1 VIFWMGPFH
10 LRFHPHLCTMSERL
24 NTLNDWLVH
33 CERLHTAEIELG
45 LGRVAE
51 VWQRMGVTL
60 GTPLGQ
66 EDAGLSAPVVFTVA
80 GTNGKGSTCAM
91 LETILM
97 AGGYRTGVYG
107 SPHLVRFE
115 ERCRLNG
122 QLITEAELL
131 PHFEAVEQARGD
143 TPLTYFE
150 FTTLAILRALALA
163 GLDAV
168 ILEVGLGGRLDA
180 VNIIDADCAIITSI
194 DLDHMDFLG
203 PDREAIGFEK
213 AGILRGGRAAVVSDP
228 APPPSVLDHAASI
241 GADLRIFGRDHNYA
255 GDRQQWS
262 WGGRSKRFN
271 AMAYPS
277 LRGANQLLNASG
289 ALAALESTWNRL
301 PLPAQAVRTGLATV
315 ELPGRFQIVP
325 GQPTLILD
333 VAHNPHAAAT
343 LAVNLDQMGFFPRT
357 HVVWGTMADK
367 DMAGMVDKLRH
378 LVDGWYCCD
387 LPTPRAAPATQLVD
401 IVRAVCAQPGPA
413 TAPKATVSAHPDP
426 MAALHAAL
434 AVADPTDRILVFGSF
449 FTVGGVLHEGLPRL
463 NAPHMPGDAAKA

>member
-1 VIFWMGPFH
+1 MTS
-10 LRFHPHLCTMSERL
+10 RYA
-24 NTLNDWLVH
+24 TLADWLSH

-45 LGRVAE
+45 LDRVAG
-51 VWQRMGVTL
+51 VWRRMGVTL
-60 GTPLGQ
+60 GTPM
-66 EDAGLSAPVVFTVA
+66 DASVDASVDVPVVFTVA

-91 LETILM
+91 LENILLS
-97 AGGYRTGVYG
+97 GGFRTGVYG
-107 SPHLVRFE
+107 SPHLVHFE
-115 ERCRLNG
+115 ERCRVMG
-122 QLITEAELL
+122 MPVKADELL

-143 TPLTYFE
+143 SPLTYFE
-150 FTTLAILRALALA
+150 FTTLAILRLLAHA

-180 VNIIDADCAIITSI
+180 VNIIDADCAMITSI
-194 DLDHMDFLG
+194 DLDHMEFLG
-203 PDREAIGFEK
+203 PDREAIGREK
-213 AGILRGGRAAVVSDP
+213 AGIMRAGRPAVVSDP
-228 APPPSVLDHAASI
+228 KPPQSVVAHAESVE
-241 GADLRIFGRDHNYA
+241 ADLWLFGRDHNYA

-271 AMAYPS
+271 GMAYPS

-289 ALAALESTWNRL
+289 VLAALEAVRHRL
-301 PLPAQAVRTGLATV
+301 PVPAQAVRTGLATV

-357 HVVWGTMADK
+357 HVVWGAMADK
-367 DMAGMVDKLRH
+367 DMAGMVEKLLP
-378 LVDGWYCCD
+378 LVDAWHCCD
-387 LPTPRAAPATQLVD
+387 LPTPRAASAQQLAD
-401 IVRAVCAQPGPA
+401 LVRALQAQPGAA
-413 TAPKATVSAHPDP
+413 TQPKATVSTHPDP

-434 AVADPTDRILVFGSF
+434 AQADPADRILVFGSF

-463 NAPHMPGDAAKA
+463 NAPHMPGNLPPNAPPNALPG